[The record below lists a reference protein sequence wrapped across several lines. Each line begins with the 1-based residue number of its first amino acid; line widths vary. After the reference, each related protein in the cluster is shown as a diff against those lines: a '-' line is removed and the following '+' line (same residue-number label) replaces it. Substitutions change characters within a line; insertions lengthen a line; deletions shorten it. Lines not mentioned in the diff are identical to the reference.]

1 MWAFF
6 SGAHSGVELLNR
18 GYVWTQLPYVLT
30 NCSQYGFTSLYSQ
43 PRYIK
48 VPIENSPYFSFWII
62 DGRKEDWANLISE
75 LCFKENEHGSDSIN
89 ISFLWFLAMYTFDI
103 SMYSKYKSIEITVK
117 REQKQSMQI
126 NTFP

>member
-1 MWAFF
+1 MRAFF
-6 SGAHSGVELLNR
+6 LGAHSGVELLNR

-43 PRYIK
+43 QRYIM

-103 SMYSKYKSIEITVK
+103 SMCSKYKSIEITVNW
-117 REQKQSMQI
+117 EQKQSMQI